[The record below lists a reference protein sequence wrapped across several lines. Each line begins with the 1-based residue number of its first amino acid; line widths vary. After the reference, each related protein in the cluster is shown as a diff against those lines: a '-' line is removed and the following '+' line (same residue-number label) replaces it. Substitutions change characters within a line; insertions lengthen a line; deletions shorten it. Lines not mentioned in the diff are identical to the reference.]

1 MHPPVTAVRVKNVR
15 RAERDDDDAEGR
27 FHDDEA
33 NHRGGTRGRYGG
45 ELGREKDRI
54 GKEGGVYFSSFGSRQ

>member
-1 MHPPVTAVRVKNVR
+1 MSDAFIFMT
-15 RAERDDDDAEGR
+15 ERDDDDDDAEGR

-45 ELGREKDRI
+45 ESGREKDRI
-54 GKEGGVYFSSFGSRQ
+54 GKEGGGYFSSFGSRQ